1 MTAPVDSLTQPLAL
15 RRDATQLGVYIHFP
29 YCIRKCHYCDFFSV
43 GLDSLAPDRQVPADL
58 LGRYERA
65 LFAELSARQAMF
77 ARHSRVNTIFL
88 GGGTASLLPPES
100 LARIL
105 NRLRESFQ
113 VADDAEITL
122 EGNPENFTAEYM
134 ARVRELGVNRINVGV
149 QTLQTDFLD
158 SMNRYYDAGR
168 YDEIFARLERAPF
181 ANAGGDLIYG
191 FAGQSFAQFET
202 DLERALAARLSHLS
216 VYSLTVE
223 SGTPYAALLQRGA
236 MRAPEE
242 KLQETIFRVLPER
255 LAQVGLRQYEI
266 SNYARPGFECR
277 HNLRYWLYEP
287 YLGLGPGAHG
297 FDGRQRYGN
306 PRSVAAWEADP
317 PGAPLQCAAPLSEV
331 PLMFLRLT
339 AGIALADVADCLAEA
354 GLSRAAAR
362 APEIFEA
369 WSAAGSGR
377 ILERDGARWFVWAPE
392 ATLQL
397 DDRVAEFSAALE
409 AAGD

>member
-1 MTAPVDSLTQPLAL
+1 MTAPADSLTQPLAL
-15 RRDATQLGVYIHFP
+15 RRDAAQLGVYIHFP

-43 GLDSLAPDRQVPADL
+43 GLDSLAPDRQVPTDL
-58 LGRYERA
+58 IARYERA
-65 LFAELSARQAMF
+65 LLDELAARKADFAKF
-77 ARHSRVNTIFL
+77 VGVNTIFL
-88 GGGTASLLPPES
+88 GGGTASLLPPET

-105 NRLRESFQ
+105 QRLRSEFQ
-113 VADDAEITL
+113 IADDAEITL
-122 EGNPENFTAEYM
+122 EGNPENFTPDYM
-134 ARVRELGVNRINVGV
+134 ASVRALGVNRINVGV

-158 SMNRYYDAGR
+158 TMNRYYDAGR

-181 ANAGGDLIYG
+181 KNAGGDLIYG
-191 FAGQSFAQFET
+191 FAGQTFAQFEA
-202 DLERALAARLSHLS
+202 DLERALAARLNHLS

-242 KLQETIFRVLPER
+242 ELQEQIFRGLPQR
-255 LAQVGLRQYEI
+255 LAQAGLRQYEI

-297 FDGRQRYGN
+297 FDGRNRYGN
-306 PRSVAAWEADP
+306 PRSIAVWEADP
-317 PGAPLQCAAPLSEV
+317 AGAPTQAAEPLSEV

-339 AGIALADVADCLAEA
+339 AGIAIEDVVDCLADA
-354 GLSRAAAR
+354 GLPRAAAR
-362 APEIFEA
+362 SQELFRTWRASGLGEIVA
-369 WSAAGSGR
+369 RDAAQ
-377 ILERDGARWFVWAPE
+377 WFVWAPE

>member
-1 MTAPVDSLTQPLAL
+1 MTAPADSVTQPLAL
-15 RRDATQLGVYIHFP
+15 RRNAAQLGVYIHFP

-43 GLDSLAPDRQVPADL
+43 GLDSLAPDRQVPVDL
-58 LGRYERA
+58 VARYERA
-65 LFAELSARQAMF
+65 LFDELAARKGAF
-77 ARHSRVNTIFL
+77 SKFDGVNTIFL

-105 NRLRESFQ
+105 QRLRTEFQ
-113 VADDAEITL
+113 VADDVEITL
-122 EGNPENFTAEYM
+122 EGNPENFTPEYM

-158 SMNRYYDAGR
+158 AMNRYYEAGR
-168 YDEIFARLERAPF
+168 YDEIFTRLERAPF
-181 ANAGGDLIYG
+181 KNAGGDLIYG
-191 FAGQSFAQFET
+191 FAGQTFAHFET

-242 KLQETIFRVLPER
+242 ELQEKIFRVLPQR
-255 LAQVGLRQYEI
+255 LAHAGLRQYEI

-297 FDGRQRYGN
+297 FDGRNRYGN
-306 PRSVAAWEADP
+306 PRSIAAWESDP
-317 PGAPLQCAAPLSEV
+317 AGAPMQKAEPLSEV

-339 AGIALADVADCLAEA
+339 AGIAIEDVADCLAEA
-354 GLSRAAAR
+354 GLPRAAAS
-362 APEIFEA
+362 AVEIFEV
-369 WSAAGSGR
+369 WRAGGLGE
-377 ILERDGARWFVWAPE
+377 IIERDGARWFVWAPE

-397 DDRVAEFSAALE
+397 DDRIAEFSAALE

>member
-1 MTAPVDSLTQPLAL
+1 MAAPVDFISQPLAL

-43 GLDSLAPDRQVPADL
+43 GLDSLAPDRQVPVDL
-58 LGRYERA
+58 LGRYERT
-65 LFAELSARQAMF
+65 LFAELAERRSAF
-77 ARHSRVNTIFL
+77 ASYASVNTIFF

-105 NRLRESFQ
+105 SRLRANFRI
-113 VADDAEITL
+113 ADDAEITL
-122 EGNPENFTAEYM
+122 EGNPENFTPEYM
-134 ARVRELGVNRINVGV
+134 ASVRALGVNRINVGV

-158 SMNRYYDAGR
+158 AMNRYYDAGR
-168 YDEIFARLERAPF
+168 YEGIFERLEHAPF

-191 FAGQSFAQFET
+191 FAGQTFAQFEA

-242 KLQETIFRVLPER
+242 ELQEKIFSVLPAR
-255 LAQVGLRQYEI
+255 LARAGLRQYEI

-297 FDGRQRYGN
+297 FDGRHRYGN
-306 PRSVAAWEADP
+306 PRSIAAWEADP
-317 PGAPLQCAAPLSEV
+317 ARAPMQAAEPLSEV

-339 AGIALADVADCLAEA
+339 AGIALADLAGCLAEA
-354 GLSRAAAR
+354 GLPRAAAR
-362 APEIFEA
+362 SQEVFQTWRASGLGEI
-369 WSAAGSGR
+369 
-377 ILERDGARWFVWAPE
+377 IERDEAQWFVWAPS

-397 DDRVAEFSAALE
+397 DDRVAELSAVLE